1 MHQPTPSMQYSN
13 GMSMADR
20 EFEREHLVIIEKCPL
35 PIIRHRSALYII
47 ANDNN
52 TAAIIEKSSDSI
64 IIK

>member
-1 MHQPTPSMQYSN
+1 
-13 GMSMADR
+13 MADR